1 MTRFADDSCMD
12 SMEDLTALLR
22 SRHPLLAVETD
33 EESRFVRLLG
43 RVADDLNLPVWIW
56 SATSGLSKQGLASQY
71 GTQDPTIALDFTTA
85 LVGPGVFIFADL
97 YPFLDNPT
105 VVRALKEATTN
116 AKPGQT
122 YIVTGPDFSIPD
134 ELREQARQWR
144 LKPPSDA
151 EIADLV
157 DATLRNFVRRGLIV
171 DLVPMDRSRM
181 VSALRGLSLSE
192 AERLLQKTLLD
203 ESTIDTTDIPKLRMA
218 KAALLANDGILE
230 LVEQKVGTLDQV
242 GGLQGLKRWL
252 SLRERAV
259 AQGLAE
265 QLGLGTPRGILMT
278 GIPGC
283 GKSFVAKTLATTWGR
298 PLVLLDPS
306 RLYSKYIGETETRL
320 TTALASIETMSPVVL
335 WIDEIEKGFAS
346 SGEGDGGVSR
356 RILGTFLRWMQ
367 DHEADVFIVATAN
380 DVTSLPPEFLRRGR
394 FDEIFFVDLP
404 ELSAR
409 RAILEL
415 HMTRR
420 NLDTAE
426 FDIDMLAEA
435 TTGFSG
441 AEIESSIV
449 GALYRS
455 LDDET
460 TVTVDHILDE
470 VSATVPLSQ
479 SRPEDIARLRA
490 WAQNRAVPAAGTPKA
505 AV

>member
-1 MTRFADDSCMD
+1 
-12 SMEDLTALLR
+12 MEDLTALLR
-22 SRHPLLAVETD
+22 SRHPLLAVETA
-33 EESRFVRLLG
+33 EESRFVRLLT
-43 RVADDLNLPVWIW
+43 RVAEDLRLPVWIW
-56 SATSGLSKQGLASQY
+56 SSASGLSKQGLASQY
-71 GTQDPTIALDFTTA
+71 GTQDPTTALDFTTA
-85 LVGPGVFIFADL
+85 LQIPSIFVFADL

-105 VVRALKEATTN
+105 VVRALKEATAN
-116 AKPGQT
+116 AQPGQT

-144 LKPPSDA
+144 LKPPSDT
-151 EIADLV
+151 EIGDLV
-157 DATLRNFVRRGLIV
+157 DATLRSFVQRGLIV
-171 DLVPMDRSRM
+171 DLVPTDRARM
-181 VSALRGLSLSE
+181 VAALRGLSLSE
-192 AERLLQKTLLD
+192 ADRLLQKTLLD
-203 ESTIDTTDIPKLRMA
+203 ESTIDTTDISKIRMA
-218 KAALLANDGILE
+218 KAALLANDGILD
-230 LVEQKVGTLDQV
+230 LVEQNVGTLDQV
-242 GGLQGLKRWL
+242 GGLEGLKRWL

-259 AQGLAE
+259 TQGLAE

-298 PLVLLDPS
+298 PLVLLDPA

-320 TTALASIETMSPVVL
+320 TTALASIETMAPVVL

-367 DHEADVFIVATAN
+367 DHQADVFIVATAN

-404 ELSAR
+404 EAPAR

-420 NLDTAE
+420 NLAVDE
-426 FDIDMLAEA
+426 FNMDSLVAA

-455 LDDET
+455 LDDEM
-460 TVTVDHILDE
+460 TVTGDHILDE
-470 VSATVPLSQ
+470 IAATIPLSQ
-479 SRPEDIARLRA
+479 SRPEDVARLRA
-490 WAQNRAVPAAGTPKA
+490 WAQDRAVPAAGASET